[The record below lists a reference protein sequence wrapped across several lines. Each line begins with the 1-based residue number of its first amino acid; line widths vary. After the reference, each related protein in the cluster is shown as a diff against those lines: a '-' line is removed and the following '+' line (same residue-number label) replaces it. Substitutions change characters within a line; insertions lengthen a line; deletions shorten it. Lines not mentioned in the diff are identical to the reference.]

1 MVISYNEIDAC
12 PLFELSCR
20 DGVPENIDISDIPPE
35 LSKNIPGASVGV
47 IAPDRVRKFLSVSFY
62 SINNGDDKSLRIVVS
77 FISRNFACMKLKGAI
92 FSIALGDKELRLRLA
107 CRRDHGYTEA
117 MLAVDLGNTRTC
129 ALVCPNI
136 SLDTSSFEMERL
148 KLTPHY
154 GNKVS
159 EGLWDSL
166 CVIGKSKTFQDV
178 SPSFVRLGA
187 DNDLYLR
194 DGNFSSEGIRS
205 LSTPKRYFWDC
216 DSDRSWCVIHPGS
229 KDDYLLEDQ
238 GDLELAQFIV
248 REHYAGR
255 HPRAMILEGMIFEM
269 LEQAERM
276 LNQEEQFM
284 PDAEV
289 QKQASTQKK
298 KYITQLAMTYP
309 AAWSRDEVAK
319 YREVIQRGI
328 DCYVSQ
334 RCGDIPIQLHMKCNE
349 ATAVMVNYIYSE
361 SLRFGNGGRWLKLVG
376 RPKRLHGD
384 LGRSLRIGVIDIG
397 GGTSDLAIAEV
408 EWTHL
413 REATN
418 IITLYTSGTNEAG
431 DALIARIIQDIIF
444 EKVFD
449 TMVQSGLSG
458 KGREQ
463 LKTFL
468 GREVAPKFK
477 SLTRSFWFPLAIKFL
492 EAIQNGVRD
501 KVSITIYDPRKSDD
515 QLSLGF
521 RDFYNA
527 FVESTDTAENVEIR
541 NLGLFIT
548 HLPDVDSEEPD
559 GKKNAPS
566 TLAISFGKP
575 EMDVFQKLLE
585 DNFRYSPLI
594 FGSAISAYQCDLI
607 IWSGKTADNPA
618 IRRLFE
624 DQMPV
629 PPESLISMND
639 YKISDRGFPLTLSS
653 GKLSDS
659 KLATAIGA
667 ALYSM
672 LEIGGDRNLKI
683 SIQTEADGGQYRWG
697 LTDANGIFQPLFDGN
712 EMVSQHTL
720 TYNGIQRLI
729 IYRANSDSPL
739 AFPMPTYEFREKPDR
754 NIEQVNVQLEL
765 VQIDGRLDFKPVGGS
780 YSKNGELKDFWGDA
794 AKNDFELRIRMTDV
808 DEIWLDSGTII

>member
-1 MVISYNEIDAC
+1 MVISYNEISSC
-12 PLFELSCR
+12 PIFELPCR
-20 DGVPENIDISDIPPE
+20 EGVPENIDISDIPPDLAE
-35 LSKNIPGASVGV
+35 KITGMSVGI
-47 IAPDRVRKFLSVSFY
+47 IAPDSVRAFLTTSFVC
-62 SINNGDDKSLRIVVS
+62 INNGADKSLRIVLN
-77 FISRNFACMKLKGAI
+77 FISRNFACMKLKNSVFTI
-92 FSIALGDKELRLRLA
+92 VLGDKELRLRLT
-107 CRRDHGYTEA
+107 CSGTCSYTEA

-129 ALVCPNI
+129 ALVCPDI
-136 SLDTSSFEMERL
+136 SLDTTNFEMMRL
-148 KLTPHY
+148 KLAPHY

-166 CVIGKSKTFQDV
+166 CVIGKSKVFKDV

-194 DGNFSSEGIRS
+194 DGTIFSEGIRS

-229 KDDYLLEDQ
+229 KEDYLLENQ
-238 GDLELAQFIV
+238 GDLELAQFISQ
-248 REHYAGR
+248 EHYAGK

-276 LNQEEQFM
+276 LNQEERFL
-284 PDAEV
+284 PGAEV
-289 QKQASTQKK
+289 TKPTGAQKK
-298 KYITQLAMTYP
+298 KYVTHLAMTYP
-309 AAWSRDEVAK
+309 AAWSKDEVAK

-334 RCGDIPIQLHMKCNE
+334 RCGKIPIQLHMRCNE

-361 SLRFGNGGRWLKLVG
+361 ALRFGNGGRWLRLAG
-376 RPKRLHGD
+376 RPNRLRGD

-444 EKVFD
+444 DKVFD
-449 TMVQSGLSG
+449 VMVQDGLSG
-458 KGREQ
+458 KDREQ

-468 GREVAPKFK
+468 GREVAPKLK

-492 EAIQNGVRD
+492 EAIQNGD
-501 KVSITIYDPRKSDD
+501 SGEVSITVYDPGKSDD
-515 QLSLGF
+515 PLSRGF
-521 RDFYNA
+521 RDFYDA
-527 FVESTDTAENVEIR
+527 FRDRTDTAENMEIR
-541 NLGLFIT
+541 KFGLFIT
-548 HLPDVDSEEPD
+548 HLPDVDSDGPD
-559 GKKNAPS
+559 DGEKAAS
-566 TLAISFGKP
+566 ALAIDFGKTD
-575 EMDVFQKLLE
+575 MDVFRKLLE
-585 DNFRYSPLI
+585 DNFRFSPLI
-594 FGSAISAYQCDLI
+594 FGAAISAFQCDLV

-639 YKISDRGFPLTLSS
+639 YKISDRGFPLTLAS
-653 GKLSDS
+653 GRLSDS

-672 LEIGGDRNLKI
+672 LEIGGDRNLRI
-683 SIQTEADGGQYRWG
+683 SIQSEVDSGRYYWG
-697 LTDANGIFQPLFDGN
+697 LTDKNGIFQPLFDGD
-712 EMVSQHTL
+712 ETISRQTL

-754 NIEQVNVQLEL
+754 NIEKVNVQLEL

-780 YSKNGELKDFWGDA
+780 YIKNGEPKEFWGDNV
-794 AKNDFELRIRMTDV
+794 KDDFELRIRMTDA